1 MDELKRHAPSLK
13 VFVYDGWQKY
23 QGPITE
29 DDAQDARQKRRKQ
42 AVKGKRKASRAKT
55 ARKNR
60 SSVWRQVKDETD
72 TESMDVDSDF
82 ENQSSEE
89 DDEEEILDWCSF
101 INTMDVCI
109 TTYNVLQQDLSVA
122 RPPPVRP
129 RRTTASYTNVERP
142 RSPLV
147 MCEWFRVC
155 MDEVQMAGGGK
166 TSYVLP
172 YI

>member
-29 DDAQDARQKRRKQ
+29 QDAQDAREQRVQ
-42 AVKGKRKASRAKT
+42 QVIKGKRKASRAKV
-55 ARKNR
+55 ARKR
-60 SSVWRQVKDETD
+60 RRRVHYDSDG
-72 TESMDVDSDF
+72 ESMDVDSEYDDQP
-82 ENQSSEE
+82 EQDEE
-89 DDEEEILDWCSF
+89 EEEILDWCSYV
-101 INTMDVCI
+101 NTMDVCI

-129 RRTTASYTNVERP
+129 RRQIASYTNVERP

-166 TSYVLP
+166 TSYDFSFLL
-172 YI
+172 I